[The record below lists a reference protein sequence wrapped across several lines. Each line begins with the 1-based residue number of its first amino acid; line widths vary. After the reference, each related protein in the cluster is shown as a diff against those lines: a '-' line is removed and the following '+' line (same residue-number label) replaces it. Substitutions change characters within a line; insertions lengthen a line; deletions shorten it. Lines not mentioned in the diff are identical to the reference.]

1 MDSPARL
8 SKERFIGEV
17 DDFFLCP
24 HCSNVV
30 MSPKE
35 CDSCQ
40 ILLCESCMQGLEVC
54 PSGGHQLVTHD
65 ISRFPKKIYE
75 AMQLKCRNAGTGC
88 EFVGVIAAVSSHEAN
103 CEYSQT
109 KCANPVCEQTF
120 VKRHKDPSEPQ
131 VCSDL
136 CLKVCHFQSV
146 LALNDHNAAL
156 HELFACL
163 MSTKTNVEQEI
174 RSSMKPAI
182 DELETLTKELAA
194 FEEIKQAV
202 MEEIDVRKKKHHTG
216 KWNQQTKQW
225 SCCAD
230 SQVLA
235 PGCRPL

>member
-1 MDSPARL
+1 
-8 SKERFIGEV
+8 
-17 DDFFLCP
+17 
-24 HCSNVV
+24 
-30 MSPKE
+30 
-35 CDSCQ
+35 
-40 ILLCESCMQGLEVC
+40 
-54 PSGGHQLVTHD
+54 
-65 ISRFPKKIYE
+65 
-75 AMQLKCRNAGTGC
+75 
-88 EFVGVIAAVSSHEAN
+88 
-103 CEYSQT
+103 
-109 KCANPVCEQTF
+109 
-120 VKRHKDPSEPQ
+120 
-131 VCSDL
+131 
-136 CLKVCHFQSV
+136 
-146 LALNDHNAAL
+146 
-156 HELFACL
+156 